1 MRAKK
6 QKYYVVWQGHHPGIY
21 NSWEKCNAEV
31 KNFPGAVYK
40 SFESKEEAEDA
51 FRHGVERKPRTIQ
64 PKTQK
69 VTAPRDGIIYDSI
82 SVDAACSGNPGL
94 MEYRGV
100 QTADKT
106 EIFHYGP
113 ARDGTNN
120 IGEFLALVHALALLQ
135 KRNEHTTPIYSDSKT
150 AIAWV
155 KRKKANTQLKPSR
168 HNAELFDM
176 IRRAEKWLKENTWK
190 NPILKWET
198 EIWGEIPADF
208 GRK

>member
-1 MRAKK
+1 MRQKK

-21 NSWEKCNAEV
+21 SSWEACKAQV
-31 KNFPGAVYK
+31 DNFPDARYK
-40 SFESKEEAEDA
+40 SYESKAEA
-51 FRHGVERKPRTIQ
+51 
-64 PKTQK
+64 
-69 VTAPRDGIIYDSI
+69 
-82 SVDAACSGNPGL
+82 DAAYSSGPERRGRLMSLKTNYARSEELSGKYSVMQSQRQSSA

-100 QTADKT
+100 WTAES

-113 ARDGTNN
+113 AKDGTNN

-135 KRNEHTTPIYSDSKT
+135 KKNDPATPIYSDSKT

-155 KRKKANTQLKPSR
+155 KKKKANTQLKLTK

-190 NPILKWET
+190 NPIHKWET
-198 EIWGEIPADF
+198 EHWGEIPADF